1 MPKQCRFPNLIAL
14 FCSER
19 SFYSERA
26 HASDLPKQ
34 GSSDSRSF
42 LLPGRR
48 AATAAHLNGYPG
60 DPGLSRS
67 TSPRPKGGGAFE
79 QSVSHTNEASQ
90 ITTKQNFSSTQTT
103 SALKNSSSAIASG
116 SASAAANA
124 AAGGSSN
131 NQDHTGP
138 EFNPNDI
145 CSPHELIGWVDDVL
159 EKLEA
164 KFSRIESDVIERSRT
179 RLLIASHYVDHEST
193 KTVDV
198 LGTRIDSL
206 EMSMSGLLDG
216 ASNTNPTTTQLPV
229 DTSHEKSNDN

>member
-1 MPKQCRFPNLIAL
+1 MIN
-14 FCSER
+14 
-19 SFYSERA
+19 
-26 HASDLPKQ
+26 
-34 GSSDSRSF
+34 G
-42 LLPGRR
+42 
-48 AATAAHLNGYPG
+48 LN
-60 DPGLSRS
+60 S
-67 TSPRPKGGGAFE
+67 
-79 QSVSHTNEASQ
+79 TNEASQ

-164 KFSRIESDVIERSRT
+164 KFSRIESDVIER
-179 RLLIASHYVDHEST
+179 L
-193 KTVDV
+193 DV